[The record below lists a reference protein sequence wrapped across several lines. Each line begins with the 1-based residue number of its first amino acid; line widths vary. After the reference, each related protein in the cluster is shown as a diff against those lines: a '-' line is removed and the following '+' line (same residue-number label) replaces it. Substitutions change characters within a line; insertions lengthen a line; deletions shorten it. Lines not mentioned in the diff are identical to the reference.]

1 MTELRSR
8 RSSALLSVALGA
20 CALALVVGIV
30 KSPGEAFRASLAGLQ
45 LWWKTVFPGLLA
57 PLMLAELL
65 AASGMLHGLATLG
78 EPLTRRLLRLPGA
91 AGWVI
96 AFGWSAGM
104 PAGAKETARLRE
116 QGLVRERDVD
126 TLLLVS
132 HLPNPFL
139 LVVVIGGALLLA
151 PVYGWAIAGGLWLSA
166 LAAGALWAR
175 IVGGS
180 SPPAPSMPAAG
191 EPRALLRRA
200 FRVFREARAQDGR
213 PFGKQIADAV
223 THAVTTL
230 FAIGG
235 LIMMSAVLLR
245 MLQLFFPGTDAWL
258 TIPGLYEIHLGAYAA
273 SRSALFEAA
282 PAHAAV
288 LLAAVLAWSGW
299 SGLLQA
305 RAAFGAGA
313 PFPWGRFV
321 AGRLLHAAFAV
332 AFTYPLALAA
342 ARYGHLL
349 PLPAFA
355 GAARGADSPLPGGLA
370 LLSETTLASLAC
382 LAGFVL
388 LALLAATIR
397 PAGKRDGGA
406 GRKPPPPTD

>member
-1 MTELRSR
+1 MTDLRSR
-8 RSSALLSVALGA
+8 RVSAMLSILFGA
-20 CALALVVGIV
+20 CALLLVIGIV
-30 KSPGEAFRASLAGLQ
+30 KAPGEAFRASLAGLQ
-45 LWWKTVFPGLLA
+45 LWWQTVFPGLLA

-65 AASGMLHGLATLG
+65 AASGMLHGLGTLG
-78 EPLTRRLLRLPGA
+78 EPLTRRLFRLPGA

-116 QGLVRERDVD
+116 QGLVQSRDVD

-132 HLPNPFL
+132 HMPNPFL
-139 LVVVIGGALLLA
+139 IVVVVGGAFLQA
-151 PVYGWAIAGGLWLSA
+151 PAYGWAITAGLWLSA
-166 LAAGALWAR
+166 VAAGALWAWLTKR
-175 IVGGS
+175 REPLA
-180 SPPAPSMPAAG
+180 PPMPAG

-200 FRVFREARAQDGR
+200 VRVIREARAQDGR
-213 PFGKQIADAV
+213 PFGRQIGDSV

-230 FAIGG
+230 FAVGG

-245 MLQLFFPGTDAWL
+245 MLQIFFPGTDAWL
-258 TIPGLYEIHLGAYAA
+258 TVPGLYEMHLGAYDA

-305 RAAFGAGA
+305 RAAFGGGA

-321 AGRLLHAAFAV
+321 AGRLLHAAIAI
-332 AFTYPLALAA
+332 AFTYPLAIAAERYGGALPAPAFAA
-342 ARYGHLL
+342 AAGEG
-349 PLPAFA
+349 PLPA
-355 GAARGADSPLPGGLA
+355 GLA
-370 LLSETTLASLAC
+370 LLSETMLASLAC
-382 LAGFVL
+382 LGGFVL
-388 LALLAATIR
+388 LALLASLIR
-397 PAGKRDGGA
+397 PKGKRDAGG
-406 GRKPPPPTD
+406 GRKPPSAPR